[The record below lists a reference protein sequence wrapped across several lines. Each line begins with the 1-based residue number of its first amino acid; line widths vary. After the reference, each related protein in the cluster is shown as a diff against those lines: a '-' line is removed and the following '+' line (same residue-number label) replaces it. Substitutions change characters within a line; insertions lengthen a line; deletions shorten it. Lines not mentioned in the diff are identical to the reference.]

1 MGQGSSSDAKTA
13 IRQALRDV
21 WIDDTKRDTCFNCRA
36 AFSIANRRHHCRSCG
51 ELFCKKCW
59 GALVALPE
67 EVFPDLSD
75 TCRTPQPVCEA
86 CRTVLQLPGRV
97 GKALWSGGIVVRI
110 GATIVKGNPLAAGSD
125 SQSPANDSSPP
136 SPPYPPGGDT
146 PPPPARSTP
155 VLSDDRYLITLERW
169 RPFNRLTCLAV
180 DRVLDEKT
188 QRLASTLTA
197 PVPPTFVA
205 RAAYGD
211 PSAHLPESL
220 PQSLSRGMGPL
231 HHRPRGYAKAN
242 RSTESCRRL
251 ASTSSTSQPPQ
262 PTTPQPMTP
271 PLVPAPAMLQPPRI
285 HLNTVAF
292 SDLDDSGPG
301 GSNSVDTPA
310 TGTAA
315 PHEAFAVGELP
326 ERWESLLH
334 ELISVSLTPGA
345 AGEPSGVRC
354 ETKADVVEYCP
365 INAAD
370 TAAFE
375 AVLASIVHIARQ
387 RSIVRVSEPSTSTSA
402 GGSKRSTAGKERATR
417 SS

>member
-125 SQSPANDSSPP
+125 SQSPANNSSPP
-136 SPPYPPGGDT
+136 SPPYPPGDNT

-180 DRVLDEKT
+180 DRVLDEPH
-188 QRLASTLTA
+188 TA
-197 PVPPTFVA
+197 TRPRTSPSLCRSRSAAGWARCTTV
-205 RAAYGD
+205 RAATRRRT
-211 PSAHLPESL
+211 A
-220 PQSLSRGMGPL
+220 QRSRAAASRRPPRPASRRSPPRRSPL
-231 HHRPRGYAKAN
+231 HLLSCPRRACSN
-242 RSTESCRRL
+242 R
-251 ASTSSTSQPPQ
+251 
-262 PTTPQPMTP
+262 
-271 PLVPAPAMLQPPRI
+271 
-285 HLNTVAF
+285 
-292 SDLDDSGPG
+292 
-301 GSNSVDTPA
+301 
-310 TGTAA
+310 
-315 PHEAFAVGELP
+315 
-326 ERWESLLH
+326 
-334 ELISVSLTPGA
+334 
-345 AGEPSGVRC
+345 
-354 ETKADVVEYCP
+354 
-365 INAAD
+365 
-370 TAAFE
+370 
-375 AVLASIVHIARQ
+375 
-387 RSIVRVSEPSTSTSA
+387 RVSTSTPSPSA
-402 GGSKRSTAGKERATR
+402 TWTIQARVGPTP
-417 SS
+417 